1 MEMVKF
7 SADAPPVLL
16 IVDDTAAN
24 LGVIA
29 SHLED
34 SGFDIVIAQS
44 GEDGIRRAQRTLPDL
59 ILLDVM
65 MPGIDGFETCRRLKK
80 MPETADI
87 PVIFMT
93 ALSDTSDKVT
103 GFEAGGVDYVTKP
116 IQIAEVLV
124 RINTHLGLRA
134 ARRELAERNAALQDV
149 IETRHKAELAL
160 KSANQQLAST
170 IASLEKAQGQLVLS
184 AKLAGLGALVSGI
197 AHELNTPIGT
207 AILTASTLQDDLQS
221 IQAMVPTV
229 ANDAHQTQDLQQRIQ
244 YVGDGMA
251 LLGRSLNRAGELI
264 RKFRMVAVDQMSN
277 RPQRFELDQLVHE
290 SVMTFRGQSA
300 NQSRAIEVNVGLG
313 IGLDGYPNAL
323 EQVLTQLLSN
333 AFGHAFDAKDTGT
346 VRIDGAALDDD
357 WVKLT
362 VSDNGK
368 GIAPDRIGKIFDPFY
383 TTRLGQGGSG
393 FGLYAVYNQINYLMG
408 GRIHVDSTL
417 GQGTRITMKLP
428 RNSMPAERHP
438 A

>member
-7 SADAPPVLL
+7 AADAPPVLL
-16 IVDDTAAN
+16 IIDDTAAN

-34 SGFDIVIAQS
+34 HGFDIVIAQS
-44 GEDGIRRAQRTLPDL
+44 GEDGIRRAQRTTPDL

-65 MPGIDGFETCRRLKK
+65 MPGIDGFETCRRLKA
-80 MPETADI
+80 MPETTDI

-134 ARRELAERNAALQDV
+134 ARRELAQRNLALQDL
-149 IETRHKAELAL
+149 IETRRKAELAL
-160 KSANQQLAST
+160 KSSNKQLAST
-170 IASLEKAQGQLVLS
+170 IATLEKTQAQLVLS

-207 AILTASTLQDDLQS
+207 AMLTSSALQEDIHA
-221 IQAMVPTV
+221 IQALESSV
-229 ANDAHQTQDLQQRIQ
+229 ANNPTLTQVLHQRMQNLDE
-244 YVGDGMA
+244 GMD

-264 RKFRMVAVDQMSN
+264 RKFRLVAVDQMSK
-277 RPQRFELDQLVHE
+277 QAQHFELHQLVCE
-290 SVMTFRGQSA
+290 SVQAFQSKTP
-300 NQSRAIEVNVGLG
+300 QSVCSIEVNVPATITLN
-313 IGLDGYPNAL
+313 GYPNAL
-323 EQVLTQLLSN
+323 EQVLIQLLSN
-333 AFGHAFDAKDTGT
+333 AFNHALDAKHVGT
-346 VRIDGAALDDD
+346 VRIEAAALDND
-357 WVKLT
+357 WIKLT
-362 VSDNGK
+362 VSDDGK
-368 GIAPDRIGKIFDPFY
+368 GIAPDHLGKIFDPFY

-393 FGLYAVYNQINYLMG
+393 FGLYAVYNQVNYLMG
-408 GRIHVDSTL
+408 GRIHVESTL
-417 GQGTRITMKLP
+417 GHGTRITMKLP
-428 RNSMPAERHP
+428 RNAAPA
-438 A
+438 

>member
-1 MEMVKF
+1 MEMVNF
-7 SADAPPVLL
+7 AADAPPVLL

-34 SGFDIVIAQS
+34 HGFDVVIAQS
-44 GEDGIRRAQRTLPDL
+44 GEDGIRRAQRTVPDL

-65 MPGIDGFETCRRLKK
+65 MPGINGFETCRRLKA

-93 ALSDTSDKVT
+93 ALSDTSDKIT

-134 ARRELAERNAALQDV
+134 ARRELAQRNAALQDH
-149 IETRHKAELAL
+149 IETRRKAELTL
-160 KSANQQLAST
+160 KSSNKQLAST
-170 IASLEKAQGQLVLS
+170 IATLEKTQAQLVLS

-207 AILTASTLQDDLQS
+207 AMLTSSALQEDIHA
-221 IQAMVPTV
+221 IQALTSGITDSSALPQTL
-229 ANDAHQTQDLQQRIQ
+229 HQRMQNLDEGMDLL
-244 YVGDGMA
+244 V
-251 LLGRSLNRAGELI
+251 RSLGRAGELV
-264 RKFRMVAVDQMSN
+264 RKFRLVAVDQMSK
-277 RPQRFELDQLVHE
+277 QVQHFELHQLVWE
-290 SVMTFRGQSA
+290 SVQTFQTKNPQSA
-300 NQSRAIEVNVGLG
+300 CPIEINVPPSITLN
-313 IGLDGYPNAL
+313 GYPNAL
-323 EQVLTQLLSN
+323 EQVLLQLLSN
-333 AFGHAFDAKDTGT
+333 AFSHALDENHTGS
-346 VRIDGAALDDD
+346 VKIDGAALDGE
-357 WVKLT
+357 WIKLT

-368 GIAPDRIGKIFDPFY
+368 GIAPDHLEKIFDPFY

-393 FGLYAVYNQINYLMG
+393 FGLYAVYNQVNYLMG
-408 GRIHVDSTL
+408 GRIHVESTP
-417 GQGTRITMKLP
+417 GHGTRITMKLP
-428 RNSMPAERHP
+428 RNSEHHP

>member
-1 MEMVKF
+1 MELVKF

-65 MPGIDGFETCRRLKK
+65 MPGINGFETCRRLKAI
-80 MPETADI
+80 PATADI

-93 ALSDTSDKVT
+93 ALSDTNDKVT
-103 GFEAGGVDYVTKP
+103 GFEAGGVDYITKP
-116 IQIAEVLV
+116 IQVAEVLV

-134 ARRELAERNAALQDV
+134 ARRELAQRNATLQDH
-149 IETRHKAELAL
+149 IETRRKAELAL
-160 KSANQQLAST
+160 KSANKQLAST
-170 IASLEKAQGQLVLS
+170 LAALEKTQTQLVLS
-184 AKLAGLGALVSGI
+184 AKLSGLGALVSGI

-207 AILTASTLQDDLQS
+207 AILTASVLQEELHT
-221 IQAMVPTV
+221 IQALEPSITNNPDHTQ
-229 ANDAHQTQDLQQRIQ
+229 ALHQRMHNLDE
-244 YVGDGMA
+244 GMA
-251 LLGRSLNRAGELI
+251 LLGRSLSRAGELI
-264 RKFRMVAVDQMSN
+264 RKFRLVAVDQMSK
-277 RPQRFELDQLVHE
+277 QTQHFELRQLVHE
-290 SVMTFRGQSA
+290 SVQAFQAKTAQPA
-300 NQSRAIEVNVGLG
+300 HCIEVSIPPAITVN
-313 IGLDGYPNAL
+313 GYPNAL

-333 AFGHAFDAKDTGT
+333 AFCHALDAKHGRM
-346 VRIDGAALDDD
+346 VRIDGAALDED
-357 WVKLT
+357 WIKLT
-362 VSDNGK
+362 VSDDGK
-368 GIAPDRIGKIFDPFY
+368 GIAPDHVGKIFDPFY

-393 FGLYAVYNQINYLMG
+393 FGLYAVYNQVNFLMG
-408 GRIHVDSTL
+408 GRIHVESTL

-428 RNSMPAERHP
+428 RNAPPAEHH
-438 A
+438 AA

>member
-24 LGVIA
+24 LGMIA

-34 SGFDIVIAQS
+34 HGFDIVIAQS
-44 GEDGIRRAQRTLPDL
+44 GEEGIRRAQRTAPDL

-65 MPGIDGFETCRRLKK
+65 MPGIDGFETCRRLKTN
-80 MPETADI
+80 PETADI

-116 IQIAEVLV
+116 IQITEVLV

-134 ARRELAERNAALQDV
+134 ARRELVQRNAVLQDH
-149 IETRHKAELAL
+149 IETRRKAEIAL
-160 KSANQQLAST
+160 RDTNTQLAST
-170 IASLEKAQGQLVLS
+170 VATLEKTQAQLVLA

-207 AILTASTLQDDLQS
+207 AILTASVLQEDIHTLQTR
-221 IQAMVPTV
+221 APHF
-229 ANDAHQTQDLQQRIQ
+229 ANEPQELHQRMQNLDE
-244 YVGDGMA
+244 GMA

-264 RKFRMVAVDQMSN
+264 RKFRLVAVDQMSK
-277 RPQRFELDQLVHE
+277 QAQHFELHQLVCE
-290 SVMTFRGQSA
+290 AVKTFQA
-300 NQSRAIEVNVGLG
+300 KTPQPAYPIEVDVPPSVTLN
-313 IGLDGYPNAL
+313 GYPDAL
-323 EQVLTQLLSN
+323 EQILIQLLSN
-333 AFGHAFDAKDTGT
+333 AFSHALGTQLLGT
-346 VRIDGAALDDD
+346 VKIVGTTLNAD
-357 WVKLT
+357 WVSLT
-362 VSDNGK
+362 VSDDGK
-368 GIAPDRIGKIFDPFY
+368 GIAPDHLEKIFDPFY

-393 FGLYAVYNQINYLMG
+393 FGLYAVYNQVNYLMG
-408 GRIHVDSTL
+408 GHIQVESTP
-417 GQGTRITMKLP
+417 GRGTRVTMKLP
-428 RNSMPAERHP
+428 RNTATSQSQ
-438 A
+438 